1 LWKIFGI
8 GKIARFHL
16 TNLFKGG
23 LANSNRNNNHQSKWN
38 MEEPKKRKI
47 HGTEIMLPKQ
57 LLNLNPSGPT
67 DYN

>member
-1 LWKIFGI
+1 
-8 GKIARFHL
+8 
-16 TNLFKGG
+16 
-23 LANSNRNNNHQSKWN
+23 

-47 HGTEIMLPKQ
+47 GTEIILPKQ